1 MIHVSE
7 QGLLPQGIM
16 FALCTALEKEPGFF
30 AQIPTPQELWKES
43 NP

>member
-1 MIHVSE
+1 MPE

-16 FALCTALEKEPGFF
+16 FSLYTVLEKELGFF
-30 AQIPTPQELWKES
+30 TQIPTPQELWKES